1 MKQLGLAIAAIILT
15 LALGA
20 CNQGPAASPPD
31 ANRLVAVEGVVLAP
45 LEQTY
50 LYIYKEGMDLY
61 GPAYARSEAT
71 GADGSFSLSL
81 PEGDYIAVA
90 RKRQGE
96 ETVGPV
102 VAGDHRSEFI
112 KLQVR
117 DGMARQTFLAPEKV
131 GNERALSAAAAGG
144 DTGLAGRITDAD
156 GQPVADARVQVY
168 DHVQMS
174 ERPKYVSSKTGP
186 DGRYRLLLPEGGTY
200 YICARD
206 KFGGPPKLG
215 DLYGRY
221 DQGTIE
227 PSAVVVRQ
235 GEILEKVDITVYKV
249 W

>member
-1 MKQLGLAIAAIILT
+1 LLFIALILLQL
-15 LALGA
+15 LG
-20 CNQGPAASPPD
+20 CGPEPTGSAPD
-31 ANRLVAVEGVVLAP
+31 QNKLVPLSGTIMAP
-45 LEQTY
+45 LEESY

-61 GPAYARSEAT
+61 GPAFARSEAT
-71 GADGSFSLSL
+71 SADGSFSLNL

-117 DGMARQTFLAPEKV
+117 EGMVTQSFIAPIKV
-131 GNERALSAAAAGG
+131 GDERRLSAEAA
-144 DTGLAGRITDAD
+144 TGNTGISGIITDAD
-156 GQPVADARVQVY
+156 GQPVAGARVQVY

-174 ERPKYVSSKTGP
+174 ERPKYVSSQTGP
-186 DGRYRLLLPEGGTY
+186 DGQYLLYLPEGGTY
-200 YICARD
+200 YIAARD

-227 PSAVVVRQ
+227 PSAVIVRQ
-235 GEILEKVDITVYKV
+235 GEILQNVDITVHKV

>member
-1 MKQLGLAIAAIILT
+1 MSWLRYLLIALFVLQLTGC
-15 LALGA
+15 G
-20 CNQGPAASPPD
+20 QEPAASGPD
-31 ANRLVAVEGVVLAP
+31 QDKLVSLSGTIMTP
-45 LEQTY
+45 LEESY

-71 GADGSFSLSL
+71 GADGSFSLNL
-81 PEGDYIAVA
+81 PEGDYIVVA
-90 RKRQGE
+90 RKRQGQ

-117 DGMARQTFLAPEKV
+117 EGMVTQSFIAPVKV
-131 GNERALSAAAAGG
+131 GDERRLSTEEASGNTGIAGI
-144 DTGLAGRITDAD
+144 ITDAD
-156 GQPVADARVQVY
+156 GQPVTGARVQVY

-174 ERPKYVSSKTGP
+174 ERPKYVSSQTGP
-186 DGRYRLLLPEGGTY
+186 DGQYLLHLPEGGTY
-200 YICARD
+200 YIAARD

-227 PSAVVVRQ
+227 PSAVIVRQ
-235 GEILEKVDITVYKV
+235 GEILQDVDITVHKV